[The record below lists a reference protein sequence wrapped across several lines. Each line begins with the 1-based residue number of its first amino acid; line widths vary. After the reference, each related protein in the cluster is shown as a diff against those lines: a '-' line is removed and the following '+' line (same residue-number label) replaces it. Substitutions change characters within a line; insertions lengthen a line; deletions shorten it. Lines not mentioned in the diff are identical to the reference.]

1 MQKFHNIIEKISRM
15 IYLIKKG
22 KHTSQELAFKMS
34 VSKRTI
40 QNWIR
45 YLKIEH
51 NVEIYYDRSQNCYK
65 CVNECGKLVLEF
77 KKDEKKDDT
86 KLT

>member
-22 KHTSQELAFKMS
+22 KHTADELALKMA
-34 VSKRTI
+34 VSKRTL
-40 QNWIR
+40 QNWIH
-45 YLKIEH
+45 YLKTH
-51 NVEIYYDRSQNCYK
+51 HGVEIYYDRSQNCYK
-65 CVNECGKLVLEF
+65 CASECGKLVLEF
-77 KKDEKKDDT
+77 KKDEKKDDS